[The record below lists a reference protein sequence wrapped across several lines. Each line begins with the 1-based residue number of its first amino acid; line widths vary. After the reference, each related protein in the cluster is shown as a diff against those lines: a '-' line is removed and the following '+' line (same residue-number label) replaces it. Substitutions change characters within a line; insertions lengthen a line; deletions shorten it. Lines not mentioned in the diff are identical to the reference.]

1 MLNLIKYRQRGDTLI
16 EVLFAVSVFSL
27 VAIGG
32 LTIMNQ
38 GSNTTQRALEITLV
52 RQQIDAQAEGLRF
65 LHDAY
70 IASYRPGA
78 TYSTDVPAGQQA
90 IAQWAKMDTDI
101 KATNSSAASPFG
113 NFDSCPETPPSGS
126 FIINTR
132 TATFANTSV
141 AKYKKASVYSRVNY
155 SEQNGQVL
163 IDSTEGLWIEAVRSA
178 PSTDTANQS
187 NIGFIDFHIRACWD
201 SVGQVVPMTI
211 GTIVRLYEPR

>member
-90 IAQWAKMDTDI
+90 IAQWAKMVTDI
-101 KATNSSAASPFG
+101 KATN
-113 NFDSCPETPPSGS
+113 
-126 FIINTR
+126 
-132 TATFANTSV
+132 
-141 AKYKKASVYSRVNY
+141 
-155 SEQNGQVL
+155 
-163 IDSTEGLWIEAVRSA
+163 
-178 PSTDTANQS
+178 
-187 NIGFIDFHIRACWD
+187 
-201 SVGQVVPMTI
+201 
-211 GTIVRLYEPR
+211 